1 MCVTSDQIKH
11 AHFHV
16 IFKEHQT
23 DWTLYRG
30 DFSMKN
36 IPLANVMLG
45 IATIIATTLQMVP
58 AGIIITGLGLMTL
71 HAFGLASPP
80 S

>member
-1 MCVTSDQIKH
+1 MNK
-11 AHFHV
+11 
-16 IFKEHQT
+16 
-23 DWTLYRG
+23 
-30 DFSMKN
+30 

-45 IATIIATTLQMVP
+45 IATIIASILQMVT
-58 AGIIITGLGLMTL
+58 AGIIITGLIVVVGLMTL

>member
-1 MCVTSDQIKH
+1 MNK
-11 AHFHV
+11 
-16 IFKEHQT
+16 
-23 DWTLYRG
+23 
-30 DFSMKN
+30 

-45 IATIIATTLQMVP
+45 IATIIASILQMVT